1 MLPLKRFTRLLNR
14 SENPISITIQLK
26 IQKYKGKNPAMSI
39 NPASSHVL
47 IILPKL
53 KLSSK
58 QDDLKSLEGKNLHQ
72 RFSLG
77 LNLVKKEKL
86 ELIIYVLNTT
96 KSTGK

>member
-1 MLPLKRFTRLLNR
+1 MST
-14 SENPISITIQLK
+14 
-26 IQKYKGKNPAMSI
+26 NPAT
-39 NPASSHVL
+39 SHVL

-72 RFSLG
+72 RLSLG

-86 ELIIYVLNTT
+86 
-96 KSTGK
+96 

>member
-1 MLPLKRFTRLLNR
+1 MGDTYNLYGLN
-14 SENPISITIQLK
+14 SYLVILNFYLTT
-26 IQKYKGKNPAMSI
+26 SI
-39 NPASSHVL
+39 NPATSHVL
-47 IILPKL
+47 MILPKL

-86 ELIIYVLNTT
+86 ELIIYVLNIT